1 MNRYLIIYRYADGH
15 ESIKKILQPV
25 ARSFED
31 YDEAVE
37 YANSISL
44 NEYWNWDICQIK
56 IKDLKENKI
65 TIVKENESWRA
76 E

>member
-15 ESIKKILQPV
+15 ESIKKALQPNAV
-25 ARSFED
+25 SFND

-44 NEYWNWDICQIK
+44 SEYINWDIHQIK
-56 IKDLKENKI
+56 IKDLKENKT
-65 TIVKENESWRA
+65 TIVKENESWKA